1 MKSVLVSSTLFACL
15 VAGPG
20 ARQKAVCDLFT
31 DSEIASLLGVAEVRK
46 QAILGEN
53 TCSWTAR
60 GVMLMVAREETE
72 PEIVT
77 GLLDASLENSRPG
90 EKAQEEP
97 GLGQRAVSTV
107 GPYGRSLNLIV
118 GNGGVFW
125 RFAFDKVDQKIDVAD
140 ALPKLKGLA
149 RKAL

>member
-1 MKSVLVSSTLFACL
+1 
-15 VAGPG
+15 
-20 ARQKAVCDLFT
+20 
-31 DSEIASLLGVAEVRK
+31 
-46 QAILGEN
+46 
-53 TCSWTAR
+53 
-60 GVMLMVAREETE
+60 MLMVAREETE

-118 GNGGVFW
+118 GSGGVFW
-125 RFAFDKVDQKIDVAD
+125 RFAFDKVDQKVDVAD